1 MTSCREYPDQ
11 LPGEPDAAYA
21 HLRAW
26 VDFDA
31 RGRTGDTAAFAEA
44 QGIRAD
50 YVRRLRSLYDWSDR
64 CREVETFDALTGRL
78 AAEKAAEAAAEDIAA
93 MKVENAQRYVEL
105 ERRVLAKAHEAI
117 ERLDVAE
124 LTPAMLPRFVLGAL
138 KASEPKPSGAPPGA
152 ELHSPVGPEELEV
165 QSREVFEELMRRGL
179 MSGYVRVDEQAD
191 D

>member
-1 MTSCREYPDQ
+1 MTSYREYPAR
-11 LPGEPDAAYA
+11 LAGEPDRAYA

-31 RGRTGDTAAFAEA
+31 RGRPGDTAAFAEA
-44 QGIRAD
+44 QGIGAD
-50 YVRRLRSLYDWSDR
+50 YVRKLRSRYRWVER
-64 CREVETFDALTGRL
+64 CREAETFDALTGRL

-124 LTPAMLPRFVLGAL
+124 LTSAMLPRFVLGTL
-138 KASEPKPSGAPPGA
+138 KAAEPKAAVAEPDPDAVRVPLGSLDELQERTLELVA
-152 ELHSPVGPEELEV
+152 EL
-165 QSREVFEELMRRGL
+165 QRRGL
-179 MSGYVRVDEQAD
+179 VPGVDD
-191 D
+191 

>member
-11 LPGEPDAAYA
+11 LPGEPDRAYA

-31 RGRTGDTAAFAEA
+31 RGRLGDTAAFAEA

-93 MKVENAQRYVEL
+93 MKVANAAQYVEL

-124 LTPAMLPRFVLGAL
+124 LTPAMLPRFILGAL
-138 KASEPKPSGAPPGA
+138 RAVEPRDGAAAAADPDPR
-152 ELHSPVGPEELEV
+152 LPVGPDEL
-165 QSREVFEELMRRGL
+165 QSQTMELVAELQRRGL
-179 MSGYVRVDEQAD
+179 AYDAADE
-191 D
+191 

>member
-1 MTSCREYPDQ
+1 MTSYRDYPEQ
-11 LPGEPDAAYA
+11 LPDESAAAYA

-31 RGRTGDTAAFAEA
+31 RGRAGDTAAFAEA
-44 QGIRAD
+44 QGIRPD
-50 YVRRLRSLYDWSDR
+50 YVRKLRSQYDWVER

-78 AAEKAAEAAAEDIAA
+78 AAEKAAEAAADDIAA

-117 ERLDVAE
+117 ERLDVTE

-138 KASEPKPSGAPPGA
+138 KASEPREAAASPAA
-152 ELHSPVGPEELEV
+152 LPVGSLPELEA
-165 QSREVFEELMRRGL
+165 QTQEVVAELMRRGL
-179 MSGYVRVDEQAD
+179 ADGYVSRAD

>member
-1 MTSCREYPDQ
+1 MTSYRDYPEQ
-11 LPGEPDAAYA
+11 LPGESAAAYA

-31 RGRTGDTAAFAEA
+31 RGRAGATAAFAEA

-50 YVRRLRSLYDWSDR
+50 YVRKLRSQYDWVER
-64 CREVETFDALTGRL
+64 CRDVETFDALTGRL

-138 KASEPKPSGAPPGA
+138 KASEPRDAAAAAPAEAHLPLGSPDELEAQARELVA
-152 ELHSPVGPEELEV
+152 EL
-165 QSREVFEELMRRGL
+165 QRRGL
-179 MSGYVRVDEQAD
+179 A
-191 D
+191 

>member
-1 MTSCREYPDQ
+1 MTSYRDYPEQ
-11 LPGEPDAAYA
+11 LPGEPDSAYA

-31 RGRTGDTAAFAEA
+31 RGRAGDTAAFAEA
-44 QGIRAD
+44 QDIRAD
-50 YVRRLRSLYDWSDR
+50 YVRRLRSLYNWSER
-64 CREVETFDALTGRL
+64 AREVETFDALTGRL

-93 MKVENAQRYVEL
+93 LKVANAAQYVEL

-138 KASEPKPSGAPPGA
+138 KASEPRGAAAVPEPERIPIPVGFADMEAHTA
-152 ELHSPVGPEELEV
+152 ELIAEF
-165 QSREVFEELMRRGL
+165 QRRGL
-179 MSGYVRVDEQAD
+179 MPNAADE
-191 D
+191 